1 MPSGRDNQAPVARG
15 DLQTYRAKRDFG
27 RTSEPAGEP
36 GSESA
41 AAPAIEE
48 PRFVVQ
54 EHHATRLHWDLRLE
68 HGGALA
74 SWAVPN
80 GIPADPADN
89 RLAVHTE
96 DHPLEYL
103 DFEGEIPKGEYGA
116 GTMEIWDRGT
126 FATHKWSE
134 RKVEVTFHGERLRGR
149 YGLFPIGRDAS
160 SQNDW
165 MIHRMDPPSDPA
177 REPMPEHVLPMLAR
191 SGTLPRDS
199 DGWEFEVKWDGVR
212 AIAYARPGRL
222 RLESRNLNDISDT
235 YPEVR
240 GILLQLG
247 MREAVLD
254 GEIVAFDA
262 SGRPSFER
270 LQSRMHVASGSAI
283 RRRAADTPVVYAI
296 FDVLYLD
303 GRSLLELPYATRRE
317 RLEALALGGPAWRVP
332 ARHGGEGAALLHAT
346 GKQGLEGV
354 VAKRRDSRYEPGR
367 RTTAWVKVK
376 HTRRQELVIG
386 GWLPGDGR
394 RSERI
399 GALLVGYHHGAVPT
413 PDDGSAGPE
422 PAASRL
428 RYAGRVGTG
437 FTDSVLDD
445 LAQRLAPLR
454 RVTSPFDP
462 RPRLPRNAV
471 FVEPSL
477 VAEIEFAQWTADGVM
492 RAPSFKG
499 LRDDKSAG
507 DVVLEG
513 SAHAA
518 RTVAPDAPEALFDHV
533 TRLPDGSLEVITG
546 GRRLK
551 LSNWDKVLFSR
562 TGFTKGDLVAYYARI
577 APAVLPHLRDRP
589 LTLKRY
595 PNGVDEEYFYEKQS
609 PSHRPDWVHTSR
621 IGSIDYTLAQ
631 DRPTLVWLA
640 NLADIELH
648 TSLATARSPERPT
661 QMVFD
666 LDPGD
671 GAGLL
676 ECSEVALVVHGLFE
690 QLGLTSLAKTSGSK
704 GIQVYV
710 PLGPGATYE
719 RTKPFAR
726 RVAELLEQRLP
737 SLVVSRMT
745 RRLWAGKVLVD
756 WSQNDG
762 HKTTVN
768 VYSVRARDRPM
779 VSTPVSWD
787 EVQRCRDEADPELLS
802 FDTEEVLARV
812 EDRGDLFAPA
822 LVGGQELPRL

>member
-317 RLEALALGGPAWRVP
+317 RLEALELAGPAW
-332 ARHGGEGAALLHAT
+332 
-346 GKQGLEGV
+346 
-354 VAKRRDSRYEPGR
+354 
-367 RTTAWVKVK
+367 
-376 HTRRQELVIG
+376 
-386 GWLPGDGR
+386 
-394 RSERI
+394 
-399 GALLVGYHHGAVPT
+399 
-413 PDDGSAGPE
+413 
-422 PAASRL
+422 
-428 RYAGRVGTG
+428 
-437 FTDSVLDD
+437 
-445 LAQRLAPLR
+445 LA
-454 RVTSPFDP
+454 
-462 RPRLPRNAV
+462 
-471 FVEPSL
+471 
-477 VAEIEFAQWTADGVM
+477 
-492 RAPSFKG
+492 
-499 LRDDKSAG
+499 
-507 DVVLEG
+507 
-513 SAHAA
+513 
-518 RTVAPDAPEALFDHV
+518 
-533 TRLPDGSLEVITG
+533 
-546 GRRLK
+546 
-551 LSNWDKVLFSR
+551 
-562 TGFTKGDLVAYYARI
+562 
-577 APAVLPHLRDRP
+577 
-589 LTLKRY
+589 
-595 PNGVDEEYFYEKQS
+595 
-609 PSHRPDWVHTSR
+609 
-621 IGSIDYTLAQ
+621 
-631 DRPTLVWLA
+631 
-640 NLADIELH
+640 
-648 TSLATARSPERPT
+648 
-661 QMVFD
+661 
-666 LDPGD
+666 
-671 GAGLL
+671 
-676 ECSEVALVVHGLFE
+676 
-690 QLGLTSLAKTSGSK
+690 
-704 GIQVYV
+704 
-710 PLGPGATYE
+710 
-719 RTKPFAR
+719 
-726 RVAELLEQRLP
+726 
-737 SLVVSRMT
+737 
-745 RRLWAGKVLVD
+745 
-756 WSQNDG
+756 
-762 HKTTVN
+762 
-768 VYSVRARDRPM
+768 
-779 VSTPVSWD
+779 
-787 EVQRCRDEADPELLS
+787 
-802 FDTEEVLARV
+802 
-812 EDRGDLFAPA
+812 
-822 LVGGQELPRL
+822 